1 VNRQENHAKNS
12 TVPGGQILL
21 VTDSKGMPGN

>member
-12 TVPGGQILL
+12 GVPGGQTLL
-21 VTDSKGMPGN
+21 VTDSKGLPGN